1 MESTVKIVSGT
12 LFAATLAITATLTGA
27 PAMADVFS
35 SQRFDGG
42 TADANALPGVNL
54 DAVPGLGAQGDNCVE
69 TQAGG
74 FSLRDGR
81 SGSATVTEC
90 RFGNFSI
97 STTNSNNSLN
107 LNGDRTYNY
116 NPPPWAETWRP

>member
-1 MESTVKIVSGT
+1 MERTVKIAFRP
-12 LFAATLAITATLTGA
+12 LFAGTIAVAAALTAL
-27 PAMADVFS
+27 PASADVFS

-54 DAVPGLGAQGDNCVE
+54 DAVPGVGTQGNDCVE
-69 TQAGG
+69 TQSSG
-74 FSLRDGR
+74 FSMREGR
-81 SGSATVTEC
+81 NFNGTVTEC

-97 STTNSNNSLN
+97 STTNSNSLK